1 MRRLC
6 VFLSLSAALSS
17 FAAGAGEEAEYLNN
31 RLIILQGTMQ
41 SINEELSTQRA
52 QIGRLAAELENSNY
66 DNAKATSALLEE
78 IKSLRRQNQS
88 LIDALFSGV
97 QVESSPDLNGGVKP
111 LRNYD
116 MQTPDGKLY
125 WGEDEFVYVK
135 EANAVFDARIDTG
148 AAVSSICAEDITEF
162 ERQGKKWYRFT
173 VNANDRSLVCEAPF
187 VRYSEVRQSSTMKT
201 TRRVVVSLN
210 VKIGDYSTGSEFTL
224 TDRSKMQY
232 ALLIGRSLIQDT
244 AVVDVAR
251 THIQG
256 TPDSSM
262 QVILTRGD
270 YLESIRKGINPNA
283 EYDLKAQS
291 QAGQIA
297 YPGSSNTTVS
307 TNPDDALPPVMHH
320 RRINEEETE

>member
-6 VFLSLSAALSS
+6 VFLSAAVLS
-17 FAAGAGEEAEYLNN
+17 FAAGAAEETEYLNN
-31 RLIILQGTMQ
+31 KLTALQGTMQ
-41 SINEELSTQRA
+41 SINEELSDQRA
-52 QIGRLAAELENSNY
+52 KIGQLAAELENSNY
-66 DNAKATSALLEE
+66 DNAKTYSALLEE
-78 IKSLRRQNQS
+78 IKALRRQNQS
-88 LIDALFSGV
+88 LIDALFSGT
-97 QVESSPDLNGGVKP
+97 QVEGSPDLNGGVKP

-135 EANAVFDARIDTG
+135 EANAAFDARIDTG
-148 AAVSSICAEDITEF
+148 AAVSSISAEDITEF

-173 VNANDRSLVCEAPF
+173 VNANGRTLVCEAPF
-187 VRYSEVRQSSTMKT
+187 VRYSDVRQSSKMDT
-201 TRRVVVSLN
+201 TKRVVVSLN
-210 VKIGDYSTGSEFTL
+210 VKIGDYSTSSEFTL

-232 ALLIGRSLIQDT
+232 ALLIGRTLIQDT

-262 QVILTRGD
+262 QVILMRDD
-270 YLESIRKGINPNA
+270 YLELRKQGINPNA
-283 EYDLKAQS
+283 EYDLKSQS

-297 YPGSSNTTVS
+297 YPGSSNAAVS
-307 TNPDDALPPVMHH
+307 TNPDDALPSVMHQK
-320 RRINEEETE
+320 RINEEEAEE